1 MCESSRDELRQ
12 SGDGRSVNEVV
23 GAGDGVCFVKYV
35 DTHTRR
41 LTFSYLISP
50 FVLHPVIN
58 SRFQS
63 YSVR

>member
-12 SGDGRSVNEVV
+12 SGDGRSVIEVV
-23 GAGDGVCFVKYV
+23 GAGDGVCFVP
-35 DTHTRR
+35 
-41 LTFSYLISP
+41 S
-50 FVLHPVIN
+50 VIN